1 MGSITTVA
9 FAGNSA
15 EFPRFGAIPPLS
27 NRVPGRTLLADG
39 NTDQKIGGEGS
50 MRSVKMHVISA
61 MAAFALAAPI
71 TLSPIVLSQGAKA
84 QDSVSLIQPDDSS
97 HHEGYYYPKPETVEK
112 YLSNAVT
119 LPESDRVRR
128 QAFVIGMTKQLLGG
142 QYQPS
147 YAIFVK
153 GNESEKLIIVGLID
167 GQLDTVYR
175 ARALLATFTSVART
189 TPFFQQNVQPDTA
202 TFFDFMK
209 LLGFKMVTISD
220 GKKFAHQV
228 IVD

>member
-1 MGSITTVA
+1 
-9 FAGNSA
+9 
-15 EFPRFGAIPPLS
+15 
-27 NRVPGRTLLADG
+27 
-39 NTDQKIGGEGS
+39 
-50 MRSVKMHVISA
+50 MRSVKMHVILA
-61 MAAFALAAPI
+61 MAAFALAAPV
-71 TLSPIVLSQGAKA
+71 TLSNGAKA
-84 QDSVSLIQPDDSS
+84 QESVSLIQPDDSS

-112 YLSNAVT
+112 YVSTAVT

>member
-1 MGSITTVA
+1 MRRVILAVA
-9 FAGNSA
+9 SVA
-15 EFPRFGAIPPLS
+15 
-27 NRVPGRTLLADG
+27 LLAP
-39 NTDQKIGGEGS
+39 
-50 MRSVKMHVISA
+50 
-61 MAAFALAAPI
+61 MAIAGAA
-71 TLSPIVLSQGAKA
+71 QA
-84 QDSVSLIQPDDSS
+84 QESVSLIQPDESS
-97 HHEGYYYPKPETVEK
+97 RHEGYYYPKPQTVEK
-112 YLSNAVT
+112 YLSNVVT
-119 LPESDRVRR
+119 LPESDRIRR

-153 GNESEKLIIVGLID
+153 GNDSEKLIIVGLID

-209 LLGFKMVTISD
+209 LLGFKQVTISD